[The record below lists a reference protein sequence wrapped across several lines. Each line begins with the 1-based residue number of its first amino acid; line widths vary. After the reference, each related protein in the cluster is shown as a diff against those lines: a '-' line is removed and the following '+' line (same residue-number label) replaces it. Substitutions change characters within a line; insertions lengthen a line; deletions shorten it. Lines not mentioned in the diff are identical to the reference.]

1 METKPTP
8 PKQNVAIQKNI
19 LDAKLSKDSQNN
31 ERKIKHNKNSLILSK
46 QFYGIIGGIT
56 VGILGIQGTYG
67 FLLFSL
73 FTVIGTLMTFSHIR
87 TDFKSYF
94 MKPSDILCRD
104 FFSGLIVSLYGI
116 LHIILDLIL
125 RFNIHF
131 LKASMDLDLNLHEK
145 YFLNTIKE
153 KLGKNSPNTGV
164 SSKYESIFISGIFWV
179 LSGLTIVRK
188 NRKSLDEV
196 LDRKVIDTLY
206 SVVMKCLEKKKIKQK
221 YIYKLKKEKHFLS
234 NEDIDQ
240 IVGASKSGPS
250 SLYEVV
256 CGKGEDSGLSAQC
269 ENVPTSHKKK
279 CDEKAV
285 LTEERNAERIATP
298 ECANR
303 VEGEESNRVVKTTSV
318 CKRKKKRFYLCGF
331 SPCSKSNL
339 YEANVIST
347 LSAIQV
353 LFLLNKI
360 SEEDIS
366 TKMILEIY
374 NFVYF
379 LFDEKKGFYH
389 FSLSSARFQFD
400 GDMRFMF
407 CALSVLHFLSL
418 LLRKR
423 NVRISLYNNDE
434 RCAHWILTCLNLDGG
449 FSNIPG
455 AESHAGT
462 TFCAINSLNML
473 RVRGSENYLSDNG
486 LLRGKLI
493 RWLCDRY
500 DNLGING
507 RVGKDH
513 DVCYAWWVLG
523 SLVALKTNLTELFN
537 VNILITFILTCQDK
551 QKGGFSRTAFKNNG
565 DRNKPF
571 NFYEGENLSHQE
583 ADLFHSFF
591 ALCALSLIY
600 HNFCHYKKKHRK
612 KFQLLGGDVIPQELE
627 CTLSQMC
634 IACAV
639 DK

>member
-1 METKPTP
+1 
-8 PKQNVAIQKNI
+8 
-19 LDAKLSKDSQNN
+19 
-31 ERKIKHNKNSLILSK
+31 
-46 QFYGIIGGIT
+46 
-56 VGILGIQGTYG
+56 
-67 FLLFSL
+67 
-73 FTVIGTLMTFSHIR
+73 
-87 TDFKSYF
+87 
-94 MKPSDILCRD
+94 
-104 FFSGLIVSLYGI
+104 
-116 LHIILDLIL
+116 
-125 RFNIHF
+125 
-131 LKASMDLDLNLHEK
+131 MDLDLNLHEK
-145 YFLNTIKE
+145 YFLNTIRE
-153 KLGKNSPNTGV
+153 KLGNKSPNSGV
-164 SSKYESIFISGIFWV
+164 SSKYESIFLSGIFWV

-196 LDRKVIDTLY
+196 LDRKVIDALY
-206 SVVMKCLEKKKIKQK
+206 SIVMHCLEKKKIKKK
-221 YIYKLKKEKHFLS
+221 YICKLKKEKHFLS

-250 SLYEVV
+250 GLYPVV
-256 CGKGEDSGLSAQC
+256 CARGERSELPAQWENGPPGHGPIGGNLPPKESDNVTNGGKPCDGLGCFNCVDCVDGVDCVDRLDRSNCGGAKGGGSKQ
-269 ENVPTSHKKK
+269 TS
-279 CDEKAV
+279 DEKAV
-285 LTEERNAERIATP
+285 SAEEGNAKRAGTP
-298 ECANR
+298 ECANG
-303 VEGEESNRVVKTTSV
+303 VDGGESNRRVKPISV
-318 CKRKKKRFYLCGF
+318 GKKERKKFHVRGF
-331 SPCSKSNL
+331 SPCSKSSL

-366 TKMILEIY
+366 TKMILEMY

-389 FSLSSARFQFD
+389 FSLSSAKLQFD

-423 NVRISLYNNDE
+423 NVPIRLYNDDE

-449 FSNIPG
+449 FSNTPG
-455 AESHAGT
+455 SESHAGT
-462 TFCAINSLNML
+462 TFCAINSLNL
-473 RVRGSENYLSDNG
+473 LTVRGSGNYLSDSG

-493 RWLCDRY
+493 IWLCDRY

-537 VNILITFILTCQDK
+537 VHILITFILKCQDK
-551 QKGGFSRTAFKNNG
+551 RKGGFSRTEIKNNNG
-565 DRNKPF
+565 GRNKLF

-591 ALCALSLIY
+591 ALCALSLVY
-600 HNFCHYKKKHRK
+600 HNFCHYKKRSRRK
-612 KFQLLGGDVIPQELE
+612 FPLFGGDVIPQQLE
-627 CTLSQMC
+627 STLTQM
-634 IACAV
+634 V
-639 DK
+639 DVHVSFAMPVRMTC